1 MELTQNNIST
11 IAVYAYMVVSPILAG
26 YGLTI
31 DQGTFTSLVVG
42 IIGLIIAIWS
52 SKNPNTIK
60 TLGNAVDQKVSED
73 DCA

>member
-31 DQGTFTSLVVG
+31 DQGTFTQFASQTALSLTQ
-42 IIGLIIAIWS
+42 IACME
-52 SKNPNTIK
+52 K
-60 TLGNAVDQKVSED
+60 
-73 DCA
+73 